1 MKDKPSKTPYLRF
14 GEAELPIMGPAV
26 EIIGRCDS
34 ERNTAGAR
42 LAAAQLVPADAGND
56 TPPPAKETDFS
67 LFPSVSEGYLRHI
80 EELRDEITAYLR
92 EHPSESALS
101 VRLSGPSMKSGII
114 RVSLVGNLVSGF
126 Q

>member
-1 MKDKPSKTPYLRF
+1 MDKPNKTPYLRF
-14 GEAELPIMGPAV
+14 GEAELPIMGPAL
-26 EIIGRCDS
+26 EIIGSYDS

-42 LAAAQLVPADAGND
+42 PAAAQLVPADAGND
-56 TPPPAKETDFS
+56 TPPPARNGLFS
-67 LFPSVSEGYLRHI
+67 FPSVSEGYLRHI
-80 EELRDEITAYLR
+80 EELQYEITAYLR

-114 RVSLVGNLVSGF
+114 RVSLVGDLVSGF